1 MPAGVAGMAGAPGA
15 AAGGVR
21 SAPLDAADRALA
33 ALGPGHGPAARR
45 RHGGNLR
52 ALLDAMAAHGRE
64 RDDPVRTV
72 PALLGDRWSSLVM
85 NLLAGGM
92 LRHGELRRLIGAV
105 SSEGQISQRML
116 TLKLRLLE
124 RDGLVAREVTVDTPP
139 RVEYALTALGAEAH
153 AHYLALLRWTEQ
165 ATPAIRAARAAFDER
180 QG

>member
-1 MPAGVAGMAGAPGA
+1 MADP
-15 AAGGVR
+15 
-21 SAPLDAADRALA
+21 ADRALA
-33 ALGPGHGPAARR
+33 ALGPGRDAAARR
-45 RHGGNLR
+45 RHADNL
-52 ALLDAMAAHGRE
+52 AGLLRAMAAHGRE

-105 SSEGQISQRML
+105 SSEGGISQRML

-124 RDGLVAREVTVDTPP
+124 RDGLVARGITAETPP

-153 AHYLALLRWTEQ
+153 AHYLALLRWTEA
-165 ATPAIRAARAAFDER
+165 ATPAIRAARAAFDAGNGPGPR
-180 QG
+180 AG